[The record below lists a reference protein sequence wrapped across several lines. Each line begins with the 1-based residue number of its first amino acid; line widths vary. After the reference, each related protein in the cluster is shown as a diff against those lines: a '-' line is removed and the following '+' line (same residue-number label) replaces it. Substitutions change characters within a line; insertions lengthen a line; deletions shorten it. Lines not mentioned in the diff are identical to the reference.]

1 MEIFVRR
8 LGLAEYLPT
17 FQAMQ
22 DFTSARGP
30 QTPDEIWMLQHP
42 PIYTY
47 GLAGRS
53 EHLPLKPEIPVL
65 QVDRGGQVTYHG
77 PGQLVL
83 YLLLDLKRRNTRVRA
98 LVTKMEQAVIRLLEN
113 HGVQAE
119 SRRDAPGVYAGS
131 AKIASLGLR
140 VKRGCCYHG
149 LSLNV
154 DMDLSPF
161 SMIDPCGYRGLEVT
175 RTKDLGIGESAD
187 RLGDELVMI
196 LKETL

>member
-1 MEIFVRR
+1 MEILVRR

-22 DFTSARGP
+22 DFTSERGP

-47 GLAGRS
+47 GLAGRA
-53 EHLPLKPEIPVL
+53 EHLPLKPAIPVL

-83 YLLLDLKRRNTRVRA
+83 YLLLDLKRRNTGVRA
-98 LVTKMEQAVIRLLEN
+98 LVTTMEHAVIRLLGN

-119 SRRDAPGVYAGS
+119 SRKDAPGVYADG

-140 VKRGCCYHG
+140 VRRGCCYHG

-175 RTKDLGIGESAD
+175 RTKDLGIGESAEA
-187 RLGDELVMI
+187 LGDELVMI
-196 LKETL
+196 LKEML

>member
-1 MEIFVRR
+1 MEILVRR

-47 GLAGRS
+47 GLAGRP
-53 EHLPLKPEIPVL
+53 EHLPLEPAIQVL
-65 QVDRGGQVTYHG
+65 KVDRGGQVTYHG

-83 YLLLDLKRRNTRVRA
+83 YLLLDLKRRNTGVRA

-187 RLGDELVMI
+187 RLGDELVAI
-196 LKETL
+196 LKEML

>member
-1 MEIFVRR
+1 MEILVRR

-17 FQAMQ
+17 FRAMQ
-22 DFTSARGP
+22 DFTSQRGP
-30 QTPDEIWMLQHP
+30 ETPDEIWMLQHP

-83 YLLLDLKRRNTRVRA
+83 YLLLDLKRRNTGVRA
-98 LVTKMEQAVIRLLEN
+98 LVTKMEHAVIGLLGN

-119 SRRDAPGVYAGS
+119 SRKDAPGVYADG

-140 VKRGCCYHG
+140 VRRGCCYHG

-175 RTKDLGIGESAD
+175 RTKDLGIGASAD
-187 RLGDELVMI
+187 RLGDELIMI
-196 LKETL
+196 LKEML

>member
-1 MEIFVRR
+1 MEILVRR

-22 DFTSARGP
+22 DFTSRRDP

-47 GLAGRS
+47 GLAGRP
-53 EHLPLKPEIPVL
+53 EHLPLKPAIPVL
-65 QVDRGGQVTYHG
+65 KVDRGGQVTYHG

-83 YLLLDLKRRNTRVRA
+83 YLLLDLKRRNTGVRA

-187 RLGDELVMI
+187 RLGDELVAI
-196 LKETL
+196 LKEML

>member
-1 MEIFVRR
+1 MEILVRR

-17 FQAMQ
+17 FKAMQ
-22 DFTSARGP
+22 DFTSRRGP

-53 EHLPLKPEIPVL
+53 EHLPASPEIPVL
-65 QVDRGGQVTYHG
+65 KVDRGGQVTYHG

-83 YLLLDLKRRNTRVRA
+83 YLLLDLKRRNTGVRE

-113 HGVQAE
+113 HGVPAE

-140 VKRGCCYHG
+140 VRRGCCYHG

-175 RTKDLGIGESAD
+175 RTKDLGIGESAEA
-187 RLGDELVMI
+187 LGEELVMI
-196 LKETL
+196 LKEML

>member
-1 MEIFVRR
+1 MEILVRR

-17 FQAMQ
+17 FRAMQ
-22 DFTSARGP
+22 DFTSQRGP
-30 QTPDEIWMLQHP
+30 ETPDEIWMLQHP

-47 GLAGRS
+47 GLAGRA
-53 EHLPLKPEIPVL
+53 EHLPLKPAIPVL

-83 YLLLDLKRRNTRVRA
+83 YLLLDLKRRNTGVRA
-98 LVTKMEQAVIRLLEN
+98 LVTKMEHAVIRLLGN

-119 SRRDAPGVYAGS
+119 SRKDAPGVYADG

-140 VKRGCCYHG
+140 VRRGCCYHG

-175 RTKDLGIGESAD
+175 RTKDLGIGASAD
-187 RLGDELVMI
+187 RLGDELIMI
-196 LKETL
+196 LKEML

>member
-1 MEIFVRR
+1 MEILVRR

-17 FQAMQ
+17 FRAMQ
-22 DFTSARGP
+22 DFTSQRDP
-30 QTPDEIWMLQHP
+30 ETPDEIWMLQHP

-47 GLAGRS
+47 GLAGRA
-53 EHLPLKPEIPVL
+53 EHLPLKPAIPVL

-83 YLLLDLKRRNTRVRA
+83 YLLLDLKRRNTGVRA
-98 LVTKMEQAVIRLLEN
+98 LVTKMEHAVIGLLGN

-119 SRRDAPGVYAGS
+119 SRKDAPGVYADG

-140 VKRGCCYHG
+140 VRRGCCYHG

-175 RTKDLGIGESAD
+175 RTKDLGIGASAD
-187 RLGDELVMI
+187 RLGDELIMI
-196 LKETL
+196 LKEML

>member
-1 MEIFVRR
+1 MEILVRR

-17 FQAMQ
+17 FEAMQ
-22 DFTSARGP
+22 DFTSRRGP

-42 PIYTY
+42 PVYTY

-53 EHLPLKPEIPVL
+53 EHLPLEPAIPVL
-65 QVDRGGQVTYHG
+65 KVDRGGQVTYHG

-83 YLLLDLKRRNTRVRA
+83 YLLLDLKRRNTGVRA

-119 SRRDAPGVYAGS
+119 SRRDAPGVYAGN

>member
-1 MEIFVRR
+1 MEILVRR

-22 DFTSARGP
+22 DFTSRRGP

-53 EHLPLKPEIPVL
+53 EHLPLEPAIPVL
-65 QVDRGGQVTYHG
+65 KVDRGGQVTYHG

-83 YLLLDLKRRNTRVRA
+83 YLLLDLKRRNTGVRA
-98 LVTKMEQAVIRLLEN
+98 LVTTMENSVVRLLEN

-140 VKRGCCYHG
+140 VRRGCCYHG

-175 RTKDLGIGESAD
+175 RTKDLGIGESAEA
-187 RLGDELVMI
+187 LGDELVMI
-196 LKETL
+196 LKEML

>member
-1 MEIFVRR
+1 MEILVRR

-17 FQAMQ
+17 FEAMQ

-47 GLAGRS
+47 GLAGRP
-53 EHLPLKPEIPVL
+53 EHLPLEPAIQVL
-65 QVDRGGQVTYHG
+65 KVDRGGQVTYHG

-83 YLLLDLKRRNTRVRA
+83 YLLLDLKRRNTGVRA

-187 RLGDELVMI
+187 RLGDELVAI
-196 LKETL
+196 LKEML

>member
-1 MEIFVRR
+1 MEILVRR

-22 DFTSARGP
+22 DFTSRRDP

-47 GLAGRS
+47 GLAGRP
-53 EHLPLKPEIPVL
+53 EHLPLEPAIQVL
-65 QVDRGGQVTYHG
+65 KVDRGGQVTYHG

-83 YLLLDLKRRNTRVRA
+83 YLLLDLKRRNTGVRA

-187 RLGDELVMI
+187 RLGDELVAI
-196 LKETL
+196 LKEML

>member
-1 MEIFVRR
+1 MEILVRR

-17 FQAMQ
+17 FEAMQ

-47 GLAGRS
+47 GLAGRP
-53 EHLPLKPEIPVL
+53 EHLPLEPAIQVL
-65 QVDRGGQVTYHG
+65 KVDRGGQVTYHG

-83 YLLLDLKRRNTRVRA
+83 YLLLDLKRRNTGVRA